1 MDIDRQP
8 GRQINTAR
16 YKATSR
22 GRRSTTAL
30 TQTVFSVDVLRANGL
45 RLDTSTHIATAG
57 HQHPRQSSA
66 PRPLPARSS
75 PPAPLP
81 RAPPPFTF
89 CPCGDNWPNCPPPAA
104 PTVPTAAP
112 ADGLVLAPLGPP
124 PRASPSAPPR
134 LPGNWMP
141 ALSVTICSKSVAYS
155 AMSVTCGDVG
165 LVQGGESGVWR
176 CPSAAAM
183 WHRDTCVAALCS
195 EACSTMYMCMCICV
209 YMCACVCLSVYIL
222 RERERDR

>member
-1 MDIDRQP
+1 MRVNELQ
-8 GRQINTAR
+8 
-16 YKATSR
+16 
-22 GRRSTTAL
+22 
-30 TQTVFSVDVLRANGL
+30 
-45 RLDTSTHIATAG
+45 LDTSTHIANAG

-112 ADGLVLAPLGPP
+112 ADGLVLAPLAPP

-134 LPGNWMP
+134 VPGNWMP
-141 ALSVTICSKSVAYS
+141 ALSVTICSKSVACS
-155 AMSVTCGDVG
+155 AMSVTCGEVG
-165 LVQGGESGVWR
+165 SGQGGESGGL
-176 CPSAAAM
+176 AM
-183 WHRDTCVAALCS
+183 AVGCGDVAQRHVCCCTMQRGLAVAGVTDMESLSSFLATAGTYNTCVAALCS
-195 EACSTMYMCMCICV
+195 EACSTMYMYVCMCV
-209 YMCACVCLSVYIL
+209 YMCAHVCLYVDIL
-222 RERERDR
+222 RKGGIDR